1 MGVGELRANV
11 VHIVGHAAQNGV
23 SHRFCGIA
31 ALGFVTPQFLYPLQI
46 DDRHHTDQQI
56 GMLGNIDLR
65 GDHRAMQ
72 AFIKQQIGAAGHI
85 FPRRESARVLFVGC
99 GLFVVVQVFAPFA
112 CARFAIGAKQGFK
125 L

>member
-1 MGVGELRANV
+1 MGVCKLWADV
-11 VHIVGHAAQNGV
+11 IHIVGHATQNGV

-31 ALGFVTPQFLYPLQI
+31 ALGFVAPQFLYPLEV
-46 DDRHHTDQQI
+46 DDGHHADQQI
-56 GMLGNIDLR
+56 GMLGNIDL
-65 GDHRAMQ
+65 GCGHRAVK

-85 FPRRESARVLFVGC
+85 FPRCESAGVLFVGC

-112 CARFAIGAKQGFK
+112 CARFAVGAKQGFK